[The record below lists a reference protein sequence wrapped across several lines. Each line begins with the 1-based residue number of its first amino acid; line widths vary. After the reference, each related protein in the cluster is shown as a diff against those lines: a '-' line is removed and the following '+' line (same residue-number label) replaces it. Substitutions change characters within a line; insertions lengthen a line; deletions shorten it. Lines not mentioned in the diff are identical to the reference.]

1 MSSLR
6 EATEQARA
14 AGDQATT
21 ATAFRKLSLR
31 GRRAGAGHRVL
42 PPSSEARELSFG
54 TIVDRAGICA
64 SAGFPYIGY
73 VLVAGDKPQ

>member
-1 MSSLR
+1 VL
-6 EATEQARA
+6 ATEFCHPR
-14 AGDQATT
+14 
-21 ATAFRKLSLR
+21 RKPASCSL
-31 GRRAGAGHRVL
+31 GQVCPG
-42 PPSSEARELSFG
+42 LSFG

>member
-1 MSSLR
+1 LG
-6 EATEQARA
+6 QVCP
-14 AGDQATT
+14 G
-21 ATAFRKLSLR
+21 
-31 GRRAGAGHRVL
+31 
-42 PPSSEARELSFG
+42 LSFG